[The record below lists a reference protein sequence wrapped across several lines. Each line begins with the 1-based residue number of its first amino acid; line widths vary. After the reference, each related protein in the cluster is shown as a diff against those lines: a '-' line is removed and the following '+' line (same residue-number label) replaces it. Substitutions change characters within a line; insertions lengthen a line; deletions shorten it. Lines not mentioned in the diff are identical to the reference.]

1 MNLFIQ
7 IINGTPVN
15 HPLTVDNLLY
25 LFSQFDGENPPE
37 GYAKFERTA
46 KPIETRF
53 EITEGPVYSLIDGI
67 VKEVWSVRPMTDEE
81 KTSFVNVLRSRP
93 SAEGFVF
100 DETLLDWV
108 KVNVPV
114 QGSAPNVIG

>member
-7 IINGTPVN
+7 IINGAPIN

-25 LFSQFDGENPPE
+25 IFPQFDGETPPD
-37 GYAKFERTA
+37 GYAKFERTS
-46 KPIETRF
+46 KPVESRF

-67 VKEVWSVRPMTDEE
+67 VKEVWSVRQMTEEE
-81 KTSFVNVLRSRP
+81 KTSFVNALRSMDVP
-93 SAEGFVF
+93 EGCVF

-108 KVNVPV
+108 KVEVPV

>member
-7 IINGTPVN
+7 INNGTPVN
-15 HPLTVDNLLY
+15 HPLTLENLLY
-25 LFSQFDGENPPE
+25 IFPQFDGENLPE

-46 KPIETRF
+46 RPTEARF
-53 EITEGPVYSLIDGI
+53 EITEGPVYSLVDGI
-67 VKEVWSVRPMTDEE
+67 VREVWSVRPMTDEE
-81 KTSFVNVLRSRP
+81 KTSFIAALRSMQMP
-93 SAEGFVF
+93 EGFVF

-108 KVNVPV
+108 KVEVPV